1 MKRVIVILLCAALM
15 ALPLGCATPPGDYT
29 AAGAT
34 QGAFGGAALGGL
46 IGGIAGHGPESVLI
60 GAAIGMAVGALAGA
74 IIGNYYDRME
84 RDYYQT
90 AQAYSYQPTQGYVVR
105 VENVRVEPELIQ
117 PGSTSKL
124 VMTYA
129 LLDSSGRAVPV
140 SERRQIM
147 SGSEMLKEIGP
158 RAVNRNAGTYTTEQE
173 VTFPKNLPEGR
184 YALKGVV
191 EAGGKTDQRETTFRV
206 AHLSTPTGIMYAIH
220 VIDSDSL
227 N

>member
-1 MKRVIVILLCAALM
+1 MKRVIAILVCAALM
-15 ALPLGCATPPGDYT
+15 ALPLGCATPPGQHT
-29 AAGAT
+29 AAGT
-34 QGAFGGAALGGL
+34 TTGALGGAL
-46 IGGIAGHGPESVLI
+46 LGGAIGGLAGRGPESVLI

-84 RDYYQT
+84 RDYYAT
-90 AQAYSYQPTQGYVVR
+90 AQAYNYQPTQGSMVR

-129 LLDSSGRAVPV
+129 ILDSTGRPVPV
-140 SERRQIM
+140 SEKRQIL
-147 SGSEMLKEIGP
+147 SGNEMLKEIGP
-158 RAVNRNAGTYTTEQE
+158 RAVDRNPGTYTTEQE

-184 YALKGVV
+184 YALKGMV
-191 EAGGKTDQRETTFRV
+191 EAGGKSDQRETTFRV
-206 AHLSTPTGIMYAIH
+206 AHVSTPTGIMYAIH
-220 VIDSDSL
+220 VVEPDSV